1 MMPTRREI
9 ESLRAERDYYLARL
23 AVIDEQ
29 LAAPVVIDLSR
40 YDPSWKTLRGR
51 LSPSGRAAIMA
62 AFDQSMPQ
70 KEVSELF
77 KISSPSAHKWHL
89 RWKQTRI
96 RGRR

>member
-9 ESLRAERDYYLARL
+9 ESLRAERDYCLARL

-40 YDPSWKTLRGR
+40 YDPTWKTPRGR
-51 LSPSGRAAIMA
+51 LSPSGRAA
-62 AFDQSMPQ
+62 FDQSMPQ
-70 KEVSELF
+70 KDVSALF
-77 KISSPSAHKWHL
+77 RVSATSAHKWHL